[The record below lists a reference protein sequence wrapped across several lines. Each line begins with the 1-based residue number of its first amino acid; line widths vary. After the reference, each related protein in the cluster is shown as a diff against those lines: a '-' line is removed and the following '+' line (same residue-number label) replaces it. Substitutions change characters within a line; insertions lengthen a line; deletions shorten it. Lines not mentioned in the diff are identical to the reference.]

1 MRELAV
7 LAIAL
12 IVLGMT
18 GYLIGLLHRPEK
30 ARSAQARSARWHGVA
45 ISPSCNACD
54 SARRLWNVRYLSKEA
69 PRLPLADCNRRPC
82 RCRYIHYGDRRT
94 EDRRSPAQAAL
105 ARFALERRRT
115 HRRALT
121 QRRVL

>member
-12 IVLGMT
+12 ILLGVS
-18 GYLIGLLHRPEK
+18 GYLIELLRRP
-30 ARSAQARSARWHGVA
+30 ANNRRAQARSARWRGVA
-45 ISPSCNACD
+45 ISPSRDACD

-82 RCRYIHYGDRRT
+82 RCRYIHYVDRRTGDRRSA
-94 EDRRSPAQAAL
+94 EIAL
-105 ARFALERRRT
+105 SRLTLERRRT

-121 QRRVL
+121 NRRAL

>member
-12 IVLGMT
+12 ILLGLT
-18 GYLIGLLHRPEK
+18 GYLIGLLHRPTK
-30 ARSAQARSARWHGVA
+30 ARSAQARSTRWHGVA
-45 ISPSCNACD
+45 ISPSGNACD

-94 EDRRSPAQAAL
+94 EDRRATVPTGY
-105 ARFALERRRT
+105 ARERRRG